1 MKNVLTIFVALLVSS
16 AVFAMRTTDPSA
28 ENSIAF
34 IKTGSIVKVI
44 YSSDKESNTR
54 VTITDL
60 KGKEVFSE
68 SVRSKNGFSR
78 RYNLSQL
85 GSGNYVVRV
94 SDGKNT
100 KTEVVSLQHERK
112 VVHKVTELD
121 ADAGKYALYIPAF
134 EATEV
139 TINIY
144 DEQLGRIHSEKQN
157 IATDFA
163 RVYYVKNTTGKIK
176 FEIFSN

>member
-28 ENSIAF
+28 DNSIAF
-34 IKTGSIVKVI
+34 IKTGSVVKVI

-68 SVRSKNGFSR
+68 SVRSRNGFTR

-85 GSGNYVVRV
+85 GRGNYIVRV
-94 SDGKNT
+94 SDGKKSRSEIIT
-100 KTEVVSLQHERK
+100 LQP
-112 VVHKVTELD
+112 L
-121 ADAGKYALYIPAF
+121 
-134 EATEV
+134 
-139 TINIY
+139 
-144 DEQLGRIHSEKQN
+144 Q
-157 IATDFA
+157 
-163 RVYYVKNTTGKIK
+163 RVAVLSK
-176 FEIFSN
+176 